1 MYAGGHHFLKIVCEQ
16 DSVILETLCHLFL
29 LLRVSLF
36 RPPAGSQESSQ
47 TEHLASIDSCSF
59 AHQTTLFLHSTSLYP
74 DVSRHTQW
82 KTLNPK
88 LILLMIFFLECL
100 PLTKWAFYVYI
111 SLECILNIKKVGQI
125 APCSEEETET

>member
-29 LLRVSLF
+29 LLRVSLLS
-36 RPPAGSQESSQ
+36 PAGSQESSQ
-47 TEHLASIDSCSF
+47 TERLASIDSRSF
-59 AHQTTLFLHSTSLYP
+59 AHQTIFLHSTSLYP

-88 LILLMIFFLECL
+88 LIFLMISFLECI

-111 SLECILNIKKVGQI
+111 SLECILNIKRVDQI
-125 APCSEEETET
+125 APCTEEETKT